1 MKNMNLISTRTH
13 GLIDYLT
20 IWTFLTLPRLLGWNK
35 ELTNAMTMV
44 ALGKLGYTL
53 FTRHELGAVK
63 AIPMKAHLALDA
75 MGGAAVCALP
85 FLTDEDDMTATV
97 VCASLGLFDIGA
109 ATTTETEASFDKNGG
124 NGGGR
129 KKALRGRNRK
139 SQGRRS
145 TAGAMMDSKNH
156 TGRRDPAGS
165 TL

>member
-1 MKNMNLISTRTH
+1 MQKMPTH
-13 GLIDYLT
+13 IHGVVDYVVGAALT
-20 IWTFLTLPRLLGWNK
+20 MLPRALGWNK
-35 ELTNAMTMV
+35 QLVNAMTMV

-145 TAGAMMDSKNH
+145 TAA
-156 TGRRDPAGS
+156 R
-165 TL
+165 

>member
-1 MKNMNLISTRTH
+1 MNLMSTRTH
-13 GLIDYLT
+13 GIIDYLT
-20 IWTFLTLPRLLGWNK
+20 IGAFLTLPRVLGWNK

-53 FTRHELGAVK
+53 FTRHELSAVK
-63 AIPMKAHLALDA
+63 AIPMKAHLVLDA

-109 ATTTETEASFDKNGG
+109 ATATETEASFDKA
-124 NGGGR
+124 GGGR
-129 KKALRGRNRK
+129 KRRAAPRGRK

-165 TL
+165 LL